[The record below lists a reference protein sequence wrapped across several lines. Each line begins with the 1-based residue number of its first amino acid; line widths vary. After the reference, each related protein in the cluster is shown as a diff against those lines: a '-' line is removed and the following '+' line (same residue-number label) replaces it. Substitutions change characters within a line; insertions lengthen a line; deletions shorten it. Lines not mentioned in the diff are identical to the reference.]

1 MTNRMK
7 AKSGAHTSKE
17 FIMAFTEQ
25 NLKNQKQEITRLA
38 DELSK
43 LNSIFAEQKKILGF
57 DADKPV
63 TIAESEMTPEL
74 ERAMADAAERAKRE
88 GEARAAQ
95 ARVSSGSGSTCSC
108 RGRRGA
114 VRI

>member
-1 MTNRMK
+1 
-7 AKSGAHTSKE
+7 
-17 FIMAFTEQ
+17 MALTEQ
-25 NLKNQKQEITRLA
+25 DLKNQQQEISRLA

-43 LNSIFAEQKKILGF
+43 LNAVFAQQKKILGF
-57 DADKPV
+57 AEDQPV
-63 TIAESEMTPEL
+63 TVDASEMTPEL
-74 ERAMADAAERAKRE
+74 ERAMAEATERAKRE

-95 ARVSSGSGSTCSC
+95 ARTTSNSGSCCAG